1 MTNNEI
7 EVISNTEFFYK
18 NITCFVIMVSVLC
31 FIKNM
36 NVIFCA
42 WYLLDV
48 LDVTPIMDSVARF
61 LPRFFHFPSKQG
73 IFFSYFSVSTFEI

>member
-18 NITCFVIMVSVLC
+18 NITWCVTMISVLC
-31 FIKNM
+31 LIKNM
-36 NVIFCA
+36 NVLFCA

-48 LDVTPIMDSVARF
+48 LDMS
-61 LPRFFHFPSKQG
+61 LL
-73 IFFSYFSVSTFEI
+73 